1 MPLRVIVFS
10 PNADLQDRRGG
21 NRQYRNNRPEDRGR
35 GHNQDEQARASR
47 HDNDGYARTVRDVA
61 EPQLTPLRVTSEQQ
75 DDRKVASA
83 AGAFDHEQNNDENID
98 PVPFEKMDYFQ
109 KLIAQVSKCM
119 LCFRT
124 CQLLQS
130 NFVVCY
136 SRFKLVVKTN
146 ISSKKR

>member
-1 MPLRVIVFS
+1 VAEPQLTPLRVTS
-10 PNADLQDRRGG
+10 EQQDDRKEASAAGAFDHK
-21 NRQYRNNRPEDRGR
+21 QNNDA
-35 GHNQDEQARASR
+35 NI
-47 HDNDGYARTVRDVA
+47 HDKDSYARTVRDVA
-61 EPQLTPLRVTSEQQ
+61 EPQLKPLRVTSEQQ